1 MNSELIKI
9 NCVNCGGRYE
19 VSEFPPFT
27 DFPCPDCGT
36 LLRTPKKFGR
46 YFLDIVYSRCW
57 VADIY
62 RAADPALM
70 RNVAIKIAP
79 KNSKFGDM
87 QELFCNEAKLIAPLA
102 HSAVVP
108 VYDCGVV
115 EDEAFLVMQYM
126 DGGDLGHHMVKH
138 TLPAPEKLI
147 TYIQNV
153 AVGLHFLFLSN
164 SIVHHDIRPGNI
176 LLTSEGEAKIGH
188 FDFADRREN
197 GDVNTLCP
205 LWYSPGY
212 VSPERLK
219 HGGEDHRGDIFSLGV
234 SIYELFGG
242 KLPYAS
248 TGTAEELFNSRQ
260 QPPVPLKQLCP
271 FITEEISQ
279 LVDGMLA
286 FNMEARPTYPEIVRT
301 LHL

>member
-1 MNSELIKI
+1 MEKELIKI

-46 YFLDIVYSRCW
+46 YYLDIVYSHCW
-57 VADIY
+57 VSEIY

-70 RNVAIKIAP
+70 RNVAIKISDID
-79 KNSKFGDM
+79 SKFGNMKD
-87 QELFCNEAKLIAPLA
+87 LFCNEAKLIAPLA

-108 VYDCGVV
+108 IFDCGVV
-115 EDEAFLVMQYM
+115 DNKAFLVTQYM
-126 DGGDLGHHMVKH
+126 DGGDLGYHMRKH
-138 TLPAPEKLI
+138 TLPAPEVLI
-147 TYIQNV
+147 THLQNV

-164 SIVHHDIRPGNI
+164 NIVHHDIRPGNI
-176 LLTSEGEAKIGH
+176 LLTLEGEAKIGH

-197 GDVNTLCP
+197 GDIDTLGP

-212 VSPERLK
+212 VSPERLQN
-219 HGGEDHRGDIFSLGV
+219 GGEDHRGDIFSLGV
-234 SIYELFGG
+234 TIYELFSG
-242 KLPYAS
+242 KLPFGS
-248 TGTAEELFNSRQ
+248 TGTPEELFERRK
-260 QPPVPLKQLCP
+260 QPVTPLNQLCP
-271 FITEEISQ
+271 VISEDVSQ
-279 LVDGMLA
+279 LVGSMLA
-286 FNMEARPTYPEIVRT
+286 FDMEARPSYPEIIRR